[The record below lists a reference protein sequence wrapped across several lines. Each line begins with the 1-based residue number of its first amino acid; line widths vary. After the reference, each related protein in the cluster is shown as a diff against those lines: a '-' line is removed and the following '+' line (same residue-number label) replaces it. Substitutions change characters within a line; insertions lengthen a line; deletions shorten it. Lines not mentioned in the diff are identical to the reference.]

1 MTALVVVET
10 VVLALMAL
18 LVAGLLRSH
27 AEILRRLEA
36 MTQGREDLP
45 VPRPRGAVEPDAAPD
60 LVGTTLA
67 GEPLKVGVGSGQN
80 TLLAFLTSGCSVC
93 GGLWR
98 ELHSDPPPEIPGHA
112 RLILVTKDSSHESPS
127 KLLRLA
133 PEEFPVVMSSPAW
146 EDYAIPAAP
155 YFVFVD
161 GATGRVHGEGVASTW
176 EQVSSLLED
185 ALLEQGSGLGHG
197 SRDRAL
203 RAEVELKA
211 AGIEPG
217 DPSLYGE
224 SKQERAA

>member
-1 MTALVVVET
+1 
-10 VVLALMAL
+10 MAL

-36 MTQGREDLP
+36 LAQGREDLP
-45 VPRPRGAVEPDAAPD
+45 TPRSRTVAEPDAAPD
-60 LVGTTLA
+60 LVGRTLA
-67 GEPLKVGVGSGQN
+67 NEPLKVGVGSGQSA
-80 TLLAFLTSGCSVC
+80 LLAFLTSGCSVC

-98 ELHSDPPPEIPGHA
+98 ELHAEPPPKIPGSA
-112 RLILVTKDSSHESPS
+112 RLIVVTKDSSHESPS
-127 KLLRLA
+127 KLLKLA
-133 PEEFPVVMSSPAW
+133 PEDFPVVMSSRAW

-185 ALLEQGSGLGHG
+185 ALLEQDSGPGHS
-197 SRDRAL
+197 SRDRVL
-203 RAEVELKA
+203 RAEAELKA